1 MSRLPRALLLLLKP
15 VLQAIAMLWLMLF
28 RAPRPDVVLLQLP
41 PTVCPPLLP
50 SFLPPTLSM
59 LLISIR

>member
-1 MSRLPRALLLLLKP
+1 MSRLPRAVLLLLKP

-41 PTVCPPLLP
+41 PTVRCIHMFHATDLHINPVP
-50 SFLPPTLSM
+50 
-59 LLISIR
+59 